1 MNIIRKATESQLT
14 FLRNSGASFK
24 VILADGEIVLHDPN
38 GIIEPQ
44 AKKKDQHRRG
54 PSRNPDAKAGEP
66 SAYVNQYI
74 TPLEPGQTATIPC
87 KYHPETMRS
96 VVCNSGRRLFGSKNY
111 MTEFNADRTEITILR
126 VN

>member
-24 VILADGEIVLHDPN
+24 VILADGEVVLHDPN

-44 AKKKDQHRRG
+44 QQRKRG
-54 PSRNPDAKAGEP
+54 SNRNPDAKTGEP
-66 SAYVNQYI
+66 SAYVNEYI
-74 TPLEPGQTATIPC
+74 TPLEPGQAATIPC
-87 KYHPETMRS
+87 KYHPDTMRS

>member
-24 VILADGEIVLHDPN
+24 VILADGEVVLHDPN

-44 AKKKDQHRRG
+44 QQRKRG
-54 PSRNPDAKAGEP
+54 NNRNPGAKTGEP
-66 SAYVNQYI
+66 SAYVNEYI
-74 TPLEPGQTATIPC
+74 TPLEPGQAATIPC
-87 KYHPETMRS
+87 KYHPDTMRS
-96 VVCNSGRRLFGSKNY
+96 VVCNLGRRLFGSKNY

>member
-24 VILADGEIVLHDPN
+24 VILADGEVVLHDPN

-44 AKKKDQHRRG
+44 KKTKEKPARVAT
-54 PSRNPDAKAGEP
+54 RNPEASRGEP
-66 SAYVNQYI
+66 SEYVNEYI
-74 TPLEPGQTATIPC
+74 TPLEPGQAATIPC
-87 KYHPETMRS
+87 KYHPDTMRS

>member
-24 VILADGEIVLHDPN
+24 VIFADGEVVLHDPN

-44 AKKKDQHRRG
+44 QQQQRKRG
-54 PSRNPDAKAGEP
+54 TSRNPDVKTGEP
-66 SAYVNQYI
+66 SAYVKQYI
-74 TPLEPGQTATIPC
+74 TSLEPGQTATIPC
-87 KYHPETMRS
+87 KYHPDTMRS
-96 VVCNSGRRLFGSKNY
+96 VVCNSGRKLFGSKNY

>member
-24 VILADGEIVLHDPN
+24 VILADGEVVLHDPN

-44 AKKKDQHRRG
+44 KKVKTINVKT
-54 PSRNPDAKAGEP
+54 RNPEAKRGEP
-66 SAYVNQYI
+66 SEYVNEYI
-74 TPLEPGQTATIPC
+74 APLEPGQTATIPC
-87 KYHPETMRS
+87 KYHPDTMRS